1 MAKPSKR
8 IQDILRTHKRVAVT
22 GGPDTGKS
30 IVTDWVDDR
39 PVYHSDD
46 YTNDDWST
54 KPDALI
60 KDAYQHDSPQGY
72 VVAGI
77 TADRAV
83 RKGLQ
88 VDAIIHCE
96 TTLNDKPGK
105 AKGRNALKKQ
115 IDKRVRTLQENGIPV
130 YYLDD

>member
-1 MAKPSKR
+1 MAKPSKK
-8 IQDILRTHKRVAVT
+8 IQEILRTHRRVAVT

-30 IVTDWVDDR
+30 IVTDYVTDR
-39 PVYHSDD
+39 PVYHSDAFTD
-46 YTNDDWST
+46 DDWHT

-60 KDAYQHDSPQGY
+60 REAYQNDSPQGY

-96 TTLNDKPGK
+96 TPRKALNTRGRKTLKT
-105 AKGRNALKKQ
+105 Q
-115 IDKRVRTLQENGIPV
+115 IDKRVRTLEENGIPV

>member
-1 MAKPSKR
+1 MTEPSDKIKRVLRDHKR
-8 IQDILRTHKRVAVT
+8 IAVT

-30 IVTDWVDDR
+30 IVTDYVTDR

-46 YTNDDWST
+46 YTDENWHT
-54 KPDALI
+54 KPETLI
-60 KDAYQHDSPQGY
+60 REAYSADSPSGY
-72 VVAGI
+72 VVAGV

-88 VDAIIHCE
+88 VDAIIHCDD
-96 TTLNDKPGK
+96 TKVHSDKR
-105 AKGRNALKKQ
+105 GRHTLKKQ
-115 IDKRVRTLQENGIPV
+115 IDKRVRTLMEDGIPV